1 MNDVNVKKLI
11 TQLYCYNLCI
21 VFLQTL
27 LHPYF
32 FTEPLPAHH
41 LELPIPQRTSK
52 KMHRAHQ
59 THEYNVDAPIEKVLV
74 DPELIAPHV
83 TKKP

>member
-1 MNDVNVKKLI
+1 MHALI
-11 TQLYCYNLCI
+11 CLKPLLLSFQA
-21 VFLQTL
+21 L

-52 KMHRAHQ
+52 KMQRAHQ
-59 THEYNVDAPIEKVLV
+59 AREYNIDAPIEKVLV
-74 DPELIAPHV
+74 DPELIAPHIA
-83 TKKP
+83 KKS